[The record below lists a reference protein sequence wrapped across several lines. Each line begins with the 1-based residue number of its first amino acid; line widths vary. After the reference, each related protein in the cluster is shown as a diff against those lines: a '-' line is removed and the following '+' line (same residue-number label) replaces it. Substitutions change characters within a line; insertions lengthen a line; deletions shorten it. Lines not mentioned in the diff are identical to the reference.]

1 MADWH
6 VDFHVVP
13 RRALDTSGAR
23 APGALDSNWW
33 TGHALPTDYQRQ
45 LGAVA
50 PVEQPDRADT
60 QSWGPIDGNRIE
72 AVSAG
77 GRVTSMRIRVDVRK
91 PDSKFGAAV
100 LQFVRVAGAVLV
112 RSDGLVVP
120 PDVGAFAAALR
131 SADAW
136 RFASDP
142 ATFLATYTDDED

>member
-1 MADWH
+1 MAVWH

-23 APGALDSNWW
+23 AGSLDSNWW
-33 TGHALPTDYQRQ
+33 AGHALPADYQRQ
-45 LGAVA
+45 LGALA
-50 PVEQPDRADT
+50 PVEPSGTIDV
-60 QSWGPIDGNRIE
+60 QSWGPVDGNRIE

-77 GRVTSMRIRVDVRK
+77 GRVTSMRVRVDVRK

-100 LQFVRVAGAVLV
+100 LQFVRLAGAVLV
-112 RSDGLVVP
+112 RSDGLVVR
-120 PDVGAFAAALR
+120 PDVGAFGAALR

-142 ATFLATYTDDED
+142 AAFLATYTDDDE